1 MPPPTNITLRDVT
14 DDDLPILL
22 EQQLDPEAT
31 EMAAF
36 PARDR
41 DAFMAHWEGKVLGN
55 PTGSVRTVL
64 ADGSVAGYIAAF
76 DLDGRRLIAYWI
88 GKPFWGRGVATGA
101 LRSFLEIERT
111 RPLHALVVEHNV
123 GSIRVLEKCGF
134 VRSDEDPGEP
144 TFDDGVEEFLFV
156 LPA

>member
-1 MPPPTNITLRDVT
+1 MPPSTHVTLRDVA
-14 DDDLPILL
+14 DDDLPILF

-55 PTGSVRTVL
+55 PTGTVRTVV
-64 ADGSVAGYIAAF
+64 ADERVAGYIGSY
-76 DLDGRRLIAYWI
+76 DQGGRRLIMYWI
-88 GKPFWGRGVATGA
+88 GKPFWGRGVATEA
-101 LRSFLEIERT
+101 LRAFLEVDRK
-111 RPLHALVVEHNV
+111 RPLYAFVATHNV

-134 VRSDEDPGEP
+134 TISGEDPGPP
-144 TFDDGVEEFLFV
+144 TFDDGVEELLFE
-156 LPA
+156 LTT